1 MLCQRAVCE
10 CQPSAAGAP
19 RGAAQPLCSPGSCG
33 QTLCERRRRSCI
45 VWNSPPGR
53 PVARSAS
60 GRPGGGFHTMHES
73 TSGRPTAAARPIRRP
88 FAQTL
93 RLSALTTCVV
103 FGCIITIRAVASTS
117 TATVAGVCSVRKDK
131 VLPWLRVA
139 TSLHDLLLN

>member
-1 MLCQRAVCE
+1 MTIGLITTYILLGSYYYIFADSWLASHE
-10 CQPSAAGAP
+10 SA
-19 RGAAQPLCSPGSCG
+19 
-33 QTLCERRRRSCI
+33 
-45 VWNSPPGR
+45 
-53 PVARSAS
+53 
-60 GRPGGGFHTMHES
+60 GGGFHTMHES

-103 FGCIITIRAVASTS
+103 FGCIIITIRAVASTS